1 MDENKSSE
9 YSFIKE
15 TIKEPPLNKRKILLK
30 IIMVIICALIFG
42 LVSAT
47 VFIYTVK
54 QHTPPQEED
63 LATVNFPRDE
73 ETVELSENEPQDGE
87 EYAVSPDEVSIASEE
102 ETPEEETENDGEE
115 DKEEET
121 EAESENIEE
130 TGEEQEEKTSVS
142 VSYIT
147 ERVSLTVDDYKQLY
161 GKLKKVATEVSR
173 SVVTVTGIVNDTD
186 WLDNLYENTDL
197 VSGLIVANN
206 GKDLLILSELPSV
219 EGEMELNVTFAD
231 ETTLA
236 GEVKS
241 IDTNTGMVIIS
252 VPLESIPESTRNFI
266 VEAVLGSSRGS
277 GIVGMPV
284 MALGS
289 PLGIQGSQC
298 FGRTTSNQRELHLP
312 DRNIHVLS
320 TDIYGSENATGVI
333 TNYDGQVIGIISQGT
348 SMEDAPNLLS
358 AYAISD
364 IKDIIE
370 KLSNGSAET
379 YLGIYGTEVTRKL
392 NEEEGIPMGYYVMQV
407 ALDSPAMQSGIQ
419 SGDIITRFG
428 TVDFSES
435 CTYTEEM
442 MKYQPGDEA
451 VITVQRYSKGEYQ
464 EMTFEVTF
472 DDAADHSG

>member
-54 QHTPPQEED
+54 QHTPPQED

-87 EYAVSPDEVSIASEE
+87 EYTVSPDEVSIASEE
-102 ETPEEETENDGEE
+102 ETPEEETGNDGEE

-241 IDTNTGMVIIS
+241 IDTNTGMAIIS

>member
-1 MDENKSSE
+1 MDENKPSE

-15 TIKEPPLNKRKILLK
+15 TIKEPPLNKRKMLLK
-30 IIMVIICALIFG
+30 LIMVVICALLFG
-42 LVSAT
+42 FISAT
-47 VFIYTVK
+47 VFLYTVK
-54 QHTPPQEED
+54 QLSPPQESGP
-63 LATVNFPRDE
+63 ATVNFPRDE
-73 ETVELSENEPQDGE
+73 ESVEISDNESQDTEEFTVSLNE
-87 EYAVSPDEVSIASEE
+87 ASEE
-102 ETPEEETENDGEE
+102 PEEELQ
-115 DKEEET
+115 KEEEVK
-121 EAESENIEE
+121 EE
-130 TGEEQEEKTSVS
+130 PEEGGEEIADTEEEEEEEKKTSVS

-147 ERVSLTVDDYKQLY
+147 ERVSLSVDDYKALY

-173 SVVTVTGIVNDTD
+173 SVVTVTGIVNDKD

-206 GKDLLILSELPSV
+206 GKDLLILSEMPSV
-219 EGEMELNVTFAD
+219 EGEMKLNVTFAD
-231 ETTLA
+231 DTTLS

-241 IDTNTGMVIIS
+241 VDANTGLAVIS
-252 VPLESIPESTRNFI
+252 VPLESIPEDTKDFI

-277 GIVGMPV
+277 AIVGLPV

-370 KLSNGSAET
+370 KLSNGSKET
-379 YLGIYGTEVTRKL
+379 YLGIYGTEVTLKL
-392 NEEEGIPMGYYVMQV
+392 NEDEGIPKGYYVMQV
-407 ALDSPAMQSGIQ
+407 DLDSPAMQSGIQ

-428 TVDFSES
+428 TADFTES
-435 CTYTEEM
+435 CNYTGEM
-442 MKYQPGDEA
+442 MKYQPGDEV

-464 EMTFEVTF
+464 EMTFEATL
-472 DDAADHSG
+472 DDAADHIG